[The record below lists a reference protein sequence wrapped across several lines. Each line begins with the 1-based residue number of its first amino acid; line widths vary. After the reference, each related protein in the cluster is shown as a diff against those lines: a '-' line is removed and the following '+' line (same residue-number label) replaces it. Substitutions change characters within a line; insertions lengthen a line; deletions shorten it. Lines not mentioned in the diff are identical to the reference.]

1 MITFSIGID
10 VQYQQSLKR
19 VFPDNLL
26 MELDG
31 CRGGGLQ
38 VGYGNLKDEIKNK
51 ILNYENCVEKNSLN

>member
-26 MELDG
+26 MELDE
-31 CRGGGLQ
+31 CRGGVLQ